1 MCNRIMWGREGNG
14 STKHR
19 RKGGNALTPTE
30 FKRSVKHRLI
40 DLDMTQDDLIAR
52 VREAT
57 GMYLDRSYLNKI
69 YNGKYHPKKIIKG
82 IREILDLPEE

>member
-1 MCNRIMWGREGNG
+1 M
-14 STKHR
+14 
-19 RKGGNALTPTE
+19 TPTE

-40 DLDMTQDDLIAR
+40 DLDMTQDEMIKR

-69 YNGKYHPKKIIKG
+69 YDGKFKPPKIIKA
-82 IREILDLPEE
+82 IREVLDLPEE